1 MRKLLFLPLL
11 LLAECGYKAPPPGKL
26 EFQGPGVKILS
37 PQPSDTVRDTACVVF
52 RASDPSKVGKTVLYV
67 EGSRVA
73 ELEIAR
79 PDTAVIGTLCFDSKA
94 YYDGQL
100 RIFVSAYDLWDNQ
113 ANSDTIIVYASNGR
127 KAEGEVIDTLT
138 PQGPAPAPRRR

>member
-1 MRKLLFLPLL
+1 MRKLLLLTLL
-11 LLAECGYKAPPPGKL
+11 LLAGCGYKAPPPGKPEL
-26 EFQGPGVKILS
+26 QGPGVKVLS
-37 PQPSDTVRDTACVVF
+37 PEPSDTVRDTACVVF
-52 RASDPSKVGKTVLYV
+52 RASDPSKVGKGALYV
-67 EGSRVA
+67 EGSRVT

-79 PDTAVIGTLCFDSKA
+79 PDTAVVGTLCFDSKA

-127 KAEGEVIDTLT
+127 KAEGEAIDTLS
-138 PQGPAPAPRRR
+138 PEGPAPVPRRR